1 MHFSVT
7 DLRNFTFQ
15 CLLYGL
21 NNYIFPIGS
30 SSSFSLAMIKQAVG
44 ILFIGHIPDRKMG
57 IQGNMKARL
66 VLAGKYDEHRYTH
79 LSGVVNNKILF
90 ILYHHLALI
99 YRKTNSALQWLTIDK
114 FILYIYIYYFFRGKG
129 G

>member
-7 DLRNFTFQ
+7 ALRNFTFQ

-30 SSSFSLAMIKQAVG
+30 SSSFSLAMIQQAVTS
-44 ILFIGHIPDRKMG
+44 ILFIGHIPDRNMG

-66 VLAGKYDEHRYTH
+66 VLAGKYVMMNIDILIFQV
-79 LSGVVNNKILF
+79 LSTIKSCLSF
-90 ILYHHLALI
+90 II
-99 YRKTNSALQWLTIDK
+99 I
-114 FILYIYIYYFFRGKG
+114 
-129 G
+129 

>member
-30 SSSFSLAMIKQAVG
+30 SSSFSLAMIQQAVC
-44 ILFIGHIPDRKMG
+44 ILFIGHYIPDRKMG

-66 VLAGKYDEHRYTH
+66 VLAGKYVMMNIDILIFQV
-79 LSGVVNNKILF
+79 LSTIKSCLSF
-90 ILYHHLALI
+90 II
-99 YRKTNSALQWLTIDK
+99 T
-114 FILYIYIYYFFRGKG
+114 
-129 G
+129 

>member
-7 DLRNFTFQ
+7 ALRNFTFQ

-66 VLAGKYDEHRYTH
+66 VLAGKYVMMNIDILIFQV
-79 LSGVVNNKILF
+79 LSTIKSCLSFN
-90 ILYHHLALI
+90 HHLALI

-114 FILYIYIYYFFRGKG
+114 FILYIYKY
-129 G
+129 

>member
-7 DLRNFTFQ
+7 ALRNFTFQ

-30 SSSFSLAMIKQAVG
+30 SSSFSLAMIQQAVTS
-44 ILFIGHIPDRKMG
+44 ILFIGHYIPDRKMG

-66 VLAGKYDEHRYTH
+66 VLAGKYVMMNIEILIFQV
-79 LSGVVNNKILF
+79 LSTIKSCLSF
-90 ILYHHLALI
+90 II
-99 YRKTNSALQWLTIDK
+99 N
-114 FILYIYIYYFFRGKG
+114 
-129 G
+129 

>member
-7 DLRNFTFQ
+7 ALRNFTFQ

-30 SSSFSLAMIKQAVG
+30 SSSFSLAMIQQAVG

-66 VLAGKYDEHRYTH
+66 VLAGKYVMMNIDILIFQV
-79 LSGVVNNKILF
+79 LSTIKSCLSF
-90 ILYHHLALI
+90 II
-99 YRKTNSALQWLTIDK
+99 I
-114 FILYIYIYYFFRGKG
+114 
-129 G
+129 